1 MAQHHKYQI
10 SEIENLVIF
19 ERDIYVELLI
29 NFIKEQ
35 EERQRMGQQMAGKAQ
50 SGEEILAQLMREGGK
65 GAGRA
70 QEQIAAAIAA
80 QQVEQDKL
88 EAEQKALKD
97 EVKAEKEES
106 KKTRRS
112 ILTKKDVKE
121 IFDDLYTKAENKRKS
136 NEKKLLKDAFKE
148 MYDNAEKEKQRTATS
163 ATSQS
168 SGNGQVNENLANDYK
183 REATE
188 TRFGVEASTGITRE
202 NNLLIREQI
211 QLQTRS
217 ITILQEIASAVKNM
231 GGRSNGPSPTQ
242 TPRANPGPTTPSSVS
257 RTAIATGAV
266 GAAAATVAM
275 THQPSTPA
283 ASGSSTSVPPPT
295 PSGGGN
301 SGGSRSTPAIQEAQN
316 RGGDK
321 KLKGDLK
328 FDSKTLT
335 FTTNKLKFE
344 VQTLTIDAKSVKKSE
359 IAQIQQSSAAAVS
372 ASTNSQGASQG
383 GQGNG
388 QGNGTGGAPSGSG
401 SGANARLNNA
411 PGTNI
416 YGNTP
421 SAGSA
426 GPGLEA
432 LNSTAQRVGAPNR
445 NLAAN
450 QQEAYT
456 ALRAEGLSD
465 SAARIAV
472 ANLSGEALHKPDD
485 THADPSRSNPNQR
498 AHGIAS
504 WDGPRSERIRKQFG
518 KMPNEMTVAE
528 QSKAFAW
535 EMKTHYKKAW
545 SDLNNEE
552 LPTQAR
558 LYSVVKGFEAPARPD
573 IDTAKR
579 LGHLS
584 KLKVEDIV
592 PGGTNA
598 DTRSNGAAP
607 GSAVRLSG
615 SSVAGSQAATTGVQ
629 SSNARWEAADRDDM
643 AQGAQMTAAANANA
657 ITNPMAKMVAAK
669 EAAEATDAKKPKPN
683 TFIEGEAPQF
693 DAMGSVTVPGTGRQ
707 EFVGGGRGD
716 GAAEVAAR
724 KAAATPAPEKV
735 VKPKPQTKTIEVDDP
750 NWDRH
755 AKSRAMFQA
764 HQDAER
770 RGEDTHAMFFAADKQ
785 RTLELGMKAPKIK
798 KTITVAAEKVIPQPQ
813 RRPEGLGEVQGPPEE
828 NFQQKRDRE
837 TAEWASDPRRAGQQ
851 NAKDITA
858 TAESNAAR
866 DQGIRTADMLDNDR
880 AQESGP
886 KTAAE
891 RIALQSTAMNDARQ
905 QSGESLARIGAPIPN
920 PENGVVDTGRAVT
933 PRNLAAGIKGP
944 EASQTQ
950 FQPGYEG
957 DGGAVLQKAL
967 DAEKRQSSETTNPDD
982 GGWMGKYFPYLF
994 GKGTSGLSVG
1004 GR

>member
-1 MAQHHKYQI
+1 
-10 SEIENLVIF
+10 
-19 ERDIYVELLI
+19 
-29 NFIKEQ
+29 
-35 EERQRMGQQMAGKAQ
+35 MAGKAQ

-80 QQVEQDKL
+80 QQADQDKL

-97 EVKAEKEES
+97 EVNAEKEES

-136 NEKKLLKDAFKE
+136 NEKKLLKEAFKE

-168 SGNGQVNENLANDYK
+168 SSNSQVNENLANDYK

-231 GGRSNGPSPTQ
+231 GGRSSGPSPTQ
-242 TPRANPGPTTPSSVS
+242 TPRANPGPTTPSKSN
-257 RTAIATGAV
+257 RTAITTGAV

-275 THQPSTPA
+275 TDHQSSTPA
-283 ASGSSTSVPPPT
+283 ASGSNTSIPPPA

-301 SGGSRSTPAIQEAQN
+301 SGGARSTPAIQEAQN
-316 RGGDK
+316 RGGAK

-372 ASTNSQGASQG
+372 ASTNSQGSSQG
-383 GQGNG
+383 GQGTGGNG
-388 QGNGTGGAPSGSG
+388 QGNGIGGTPSGSG

-432 LNSTAQRVGAPNR
+432 LSSTAQRVGAPNR

-472 ANLSGEALHKPDD
+472 ANLSGEALHKPND

-498 AHGIAS
+498 AHGIAQ

-545 SDLNNEE
+545 ADLNNEE
-552 LPTQAR
+552 LSTQAR

-573 IDTAKR
+573 LDTAKR

-598 DTRSNGAAP
+598 DARQNGAP

-615 SSVAGSQAATTGVQ
+615 SSVAGPQAAATGVQ

-669 EAAEATDAKKPKPN
+669 EAAEAADAKKPQTK
-683 TFIEGEAPQF
+683 TIEDEAAQF
-693 DAMGSVTVPGTGRQ
+693 DAMGNVTVPALRHQ
-707 EFVGGGRGD
+707 EFIGSGRGD

-770 RGEDTHAMFFAADKQ
+770 RGDSGTSAMFFAADKQ
-785 RTLELGMKAPKIK
+785 RQLELSMSPPKIK
-798 KTITVAAEKVIPQPQ
+798 KTITVAAPKPKPKPVKAMPPRVPDILAPTVGNSLWAGKDPAAEQAQ
-813 RRPEGLGEVQGPPEE
+813 EG
-828 NFQQKRDRE
+828 
-837 TAEWASDPRRAGQQ
+837 AAA
-851 NAKDITA
+851 A
-858 TAESNAAR
+858 TAFRAQVEKNAER
-866 DQGIRTADMLDNDR
+866 DQALRTADMLDQDTR
-880 AQESGP
+880 DTSGP
-886 KTAAE
+886 KVAAE
-891 RIALQSTAMNDARQ
+891 RHQLETTRTNDIIQ
-905 QSGESLARIGAPIPN
+905 QAGETISQIGPPV
-920 PENGVVDTGRAVT
+920 PKPDGTTTGRALT
-933 PRNLAAGIKGP
+933 PRNAALAIQGP
-944 EASQTQ
+944 EASAEAAQ
-950 FQPGYEG
+950 
-957 DGGAVLQKAL
+957 AAS
-967 DAEKRQSSETTNPDD
+967 DARNYQVDAYAPKTTEKKQSSETTNPDD

-994 GKGTSGLSVG
+994 GKETSGLSVG